1 MATGQSETLS
11 TRRRMGL
18 EAVTACYCATL
29 TSKEKAAEEGE
40 AKRLRI
46 CTNI

>member
-1 MATGQSETLS
+1 MAIGQSETLS

-18 EAVTACYCATL
+18 EAVTEYHCDTL
-29 TSKEKAAEEGE
+29 TSKEKAAEERE

-46 CTNI
+46 GTNI

>member
-1 MATGQSETLS
+1 MSIGQSEPLS
-11 TRRRMGL
+11 TRRRMDL
-18 EAVTACYCATL
+18 EAVTACYYATL